1 MRKFVAFSPLPN
13 VKILLFISSLT
24 HIVQPVTIKGTS
36 DAVRP
41 ALCRAPAREGY
52 ISNAFAHS
60 LNTHKSQTI
69 GIICPVIADANHAYP
84 VSELTKLLRAA
95 HLETLLINTDSNPE
109 SKRPYFA
116 SLINRQVDAAIVI
129 GCNCSA
135 QERRDFAFAA
145 AHFPVFVVN
154 GVVPGKNIYCT
165 VCDEKKAAHQAVL
178 RLAGAGLRR
187 ILYLYDSQTYSGV
200 QKLEGYCQGMR
211 ELPGGEPLCVQI
223 RCDGPSY
230 PRTIE
235 VVSELLDRTP
245 FDAILCDSY
254 IGDATLFIQTLKEQ
268 NYSPK
273 MIVAKANGFTDP
285 SFITNLGNI
294 ANGVASVVEFN
305 PDLINGK
312 EINEEFKAIYGV
324 DMNGHSAESYTVV
337 WLFKAAIE
345 AAGTTDG
352 EAVKNALDALVIDGE
367 FAGGRKII
375 LPYSKIDFE
384 NYDLAG
390 EPHYRDNTS
399 ASVAIAQIQDGAWTT
414 VWPFEFASSQIVYPA
429 PLK

>member
-1 MRKFVAFSPLPN
+1 M
-13 VKILLFISSLT
+13 
-24 HIVQPVTIKGTS
+24 
-36 DAVRP
+36 RP

-52 ISNAFAHS
+52 IPNAFAHS

-129 GCNCSA
+129 GCNRSA

-154 GVVPGKNIYCT
+154 GVVPGRNIYCT

-211 ELPGGEPLCVQI
+211 ELPGGKPLCVQI

-268 NYSPK
+268 NYSPEDDR
-273 MIVAKANGFTDP
+273 GQ
-285 SFITNLGNI
+285 G
-294 ANGVASVVEFN
+294 
-305 PDLINGK
+305 
-312 EINEEFKAIYGV
+312 
-324 DMNGHSAESYTVV
+324 
-337 WLFKAAIE
+337 
-345 AAGTTDG
+345 
-352 EAVKNALDALVIDGE
+352 
-367 FAGGRKII
+367 
-375 LPYSKIDFE
+375 
-384 NYDLAG
+384 
-390 EPHYRDNTS
+390 
-399 ASVAIAQIQDGAWTT
+399 
-414 VWPFEFASSQIVYPA
+414 
-429 PLK
+429 